1 MAWPMPAL
9 LTVGA
14 LALVCVLLG
23 ALLTVSLLKTQIVPV
38 HVAPMSW
45 TPPSPPSPSS
55 SPLPLQHVVAIDQN
69 AGGAPP
75 ETYPQI
81 GYVIVAESGRRL
93 PLYGM
98 RSVARRDRWYYYTI
112 IGGGIKVPVVS
123 EKRDCMEEVG
133 CGELHDGESVRLP
146 DEDMDATVRL
156 YKMHTRN

>member
-1 MAWPMPAL
+1 M
-9 LTVGA
+9 
-14 LALVCVLLG
+14 
-23 ALLTVSLLKTQIVPV
+23 
-38 HVAPMSW
+38 
-45 TPPSPPSPSS
+45 
-55 SPLPLQHVVAIDQN
+55 AIDQN

-81 GYVIVAESGRRL
+81 GYVIVAEAGRRL

-156 YKMHTRN
+156 YKMHTRI